1 MNPNLCFFPFFIATV
16 HTETNIAL
24 VLLVMSS
31 SPLSPSFLE
40 REIRAIFSSS
50 SFLLENETQKSIRKQ
65 VMKRLHLDEF
75 PSDQKDLFKQ
85 LVTRIVQEQEEEEE
99 EEETNDKESLQDS
112 EDENEDP
119 APSSKP
125 KKLQKQQKTKKTIVQ
140 EQEEEE
146 TSDKESLQDSEDEN
160 EDPAP
165 SSKPKKLQKQ
175 QKTNKTKKKKKTST
189 SVTTTTKKTA
199 APKNASS
206 SYSSGVQRLLS
217 LGQAMRLGPRLHH
230 GLKDMTSEEERLE
243 ALTERLQEAG
253 ASWKGDLPTPQDIAK
268 AMAEKKRKDDLDGL
282 DTSLIVEGG
291 RRRRG
296 TVNYAVDVTNEDDDE
311 EELQDQEEKK
321 RPRKKAK
328 SPKQEATTPRS
339 SSSDEDSDDDGDFV
353 SDESES
359 EAEFED

>member
-99 EEETNDKESLQDS
+99 EEETN
-112 EDENEDP
+112 
-119 APSSKP
+119 
-125 KKLQKQQKTKKTIVQ
+125 
-140 EQEEEE
+140 
-146 TSDKESLQDSEDEN
+146 DKESLQDSEDEN